1 MLSFLGIIVCLT
13 LVKGDN
19 LLFSDEKYF
28 SNVKQLT
35 FGGDHSF
42 PDFSDDGRQL
52 VFSANGGPYGIGCD
66 QVFRL
71 NLDDHNEKPARLSPG
86 FGVATRP
93 KFWPNTKD
101 VVFQSNFDKTSYPS
115 DFIATATCPLST
127 CRPSNQQK
135 NTTIAN
141 LCKSPT
147 WDIFKDQN
155 IFRVTK
161 YGNIVQ
167 QYTNNTVYAGDA
179 WGKKDNQMIYYS
191 ANDDNGIN
199 VYTANIKLLST
210 PSLITH
216 QGINYFG
223 GIAKD
228 SDDRRIVY
236 HGYRPSTAADKANL
250 LQSLSYNLIPAS
262 RMDIYTSEFDG
273 NDPQIVKV
281 VQGYISH
288 DPVFANSNGNKIVFA
303 SNYNRSMAESL
314 FLYNINYNDGSSGD
328 EMKGLQSLSTMQ
340 GSIATKYAA
349 ISNDFNKIVFASNRN
364 STNSN
369 EFQLFIADFN
379 VTGSSPDPFDGGHFA
394 VASRL
399 AQKTML
405 DPRNS
410 DSKDATNEQCWQNQP
425 VASQYDGILHY
436 PGEKRLKNIKQ
447 LTFGGQNAEG
457 YFSRDNKRL
466 TIQATG
472 NKMYGTGCDQ
482 IYQIDLCKDPAKT
495 LPHKMSTGLGACT
508 CSFIYPDG
516 KQSLYA
522 ATFKA
527 VKIGG
532 STTADSTCP
541 MKQCSDANP
550 ALTTDQTL
558 NQLCN
563 TSYTWDIFPDYD
575 IYLVNEYGIIT
586 QQLTNSPGYDAEGV
600 ISPDGTMIAF
610 TSMRNGDLDIYIM
623 DLQGK
628 NVRQITNVTGY
639 DGGAFFS
646 PDSKRLIF
654 RASRPKPGPE
664 LEKYQQL
671 LKYNLV
677 EPISMEL
684 FVINVDGTNM
694 KQITNLTA
702 ANWAPYYYS
711 DNKRIIFSSDF
722 AATAGFGAFDLYMI
736 NDDGTG
742 LERITW
748 DNGQFDSF
756 PMFNY
761 DGTKLVW
768 GSSRNGSEYD
778 LNLFIADWVDSD
790 ATQSSST
797 LSSTATVPST
807 IQTSSITLT
816 PGSSNTP
823 SSGVVTTSGPSTT
836 GVTHNGGQSTPSTT
850 HTSSAPSPIF
860 VNFSVFLILIF
871 KALF

>member
-1 MLSFLGIIVCLT
+1 MWSFLGIIVYLT
-13 LVKGDN
+13 LVRGDN

-42 PDFSDDGRQL
+42 PDFSDDGKQL
-52 VFSANGGPYGIGCD
+52 VFAANGGPYGIGCD

-71 NLDDHNEKPARLSPG
+71 NLDDLTEKPARLSPG

-101 VVFQSNFDKTSYPS
+101 VIFQSNFHKTSYPS
-115 DFIATATCPLST
+115 DFTASATCPLST
-127 CRPSNQQK
+127 CRPSNQQ
-135 NTTIAN
+135 NNATIAN
-141 LCKSPT
+141 LCKTPT

-161 YGNIVQ
+161 YGNIAQ
-167 QYTNNTVYAGDA
+167 QYTNNTQYAGDA
-179 WGKKDNQMIYYS
+179 WGKKDDRMIYYAAS
-191 ANDDNGIN
+191 DDNGIN
-199 VYTANIKLLST
+199 VYTAEVNLLST
-210 PSLITH
+210 PTLITQ
-216 QGINYFG
+216 QGTNYFG

-228 SDDRRIVY
+228 FDDRRIVY
-236 HGYRPSTAADKANL
+236 HGYRPTTAADKATL
-250 LQSLSYNLIPAS
+250 LQALSYNLIPAS

-273 NDPQIVKV
+273 NDPQTVKV

-288 DPVFANSNGNKIVFA
+288 DPVFANSHGNKIVFA
-303 SNYNRSMAESL
+303 SNFNRSSTQSGIFSL
-314 FLYNINYNDGSSGD
+314 FLYNINYNDGSGGD
-328 EMKGLQSLSTMQ
+328 EMKGLQPLSTMQ
-340 GSIATKYAA
+340 GSISTKYAA
-349 ISNDFNKIVFASNRN
+349 ISSDFNKIVFASNRN
-364 STNSN
+364 STNPN

-379 VTGSSPDPFDGGHFA
+379 VTGSSPDPFDGGDFA
-394 VASRL
+394 SDVGFESKSAMIEN
-399 AQKTML
+399 Q
-405 DPRNS
+405 NS
-410 DSKDATNEQCWQNQP
+410 NFKDDQCWQNQP
-425 VASQYDGILHY
+425 VASQYDGILHFA
-436 PGEKRLKNIKQ
+436 GERRLKNIKQ

-457 YFSRDNKRL
+457 YFSRDNNRL

-472 NKMYGTGCDQ
+472 KSMYGTGCDQ
-482 IYQIDLCKDPAKT
+482 IYQIDLCKDPTKT
-495 LPHKMSTGLGACT
+495 LPHKISTGLGACT

-532 STTADSTCP
+532 STTADATCP
-541 MKQCSDANP
+541 MKKCSDENP
-550 ALTTDQTL
+550 ALNSDPIL

-664 LEKYQQL
+664 LVKYQQL

-677 EPISMEL
+677 EPIAMEL
-684 FVINVDGTNM
+684 FVINVDGSNM
-694 KQITNLTA
+694 KQITHLTG

-711 DNKRIIFSSDF
+711 DNKRD
-722 AATAGFGAFDLYMI
+722 YM
-736 NDDGTG
+736 G
-742 LERITW
+742 
-748 DNGQFDSF
+748 
-756 PMFNY
+756 
-761 DGTKLVW
+761 
-768 GSSRNGSEYD
+768 
-778 LNLFIADWVDSD
+778 
-790 ATQSSST
+790 
-797 LSSTATVPST
+797 
-807 IQTSSITLT
+807 
-816 PGSSNTP
+816 
-823 SSGVVTTSGPSTT
+823 
-836 GVTHNGGQSTPSTT
+836 
-850 HTSSAPSPIF
+850 
-860 VNFSVFLILIF
+860 
-871 KALF
+871 